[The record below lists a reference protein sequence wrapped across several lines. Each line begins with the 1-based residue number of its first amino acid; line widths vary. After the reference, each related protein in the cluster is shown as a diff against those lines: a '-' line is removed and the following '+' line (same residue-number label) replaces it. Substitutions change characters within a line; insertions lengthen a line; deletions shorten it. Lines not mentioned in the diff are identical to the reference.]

1 MHPLVY
7 LLDTLLS
14 IYNFSLILWI
24 ILSWLIVFNIV
35 NRYNEIVNS
44 VFLLLSKLISPAL
57 GFVRRIFPFTISYN
71 FDLSPLM
78 LLVFINFV
86 RYALRYYFG

>member
-1 MHPLVY
+1 MNV
-7 LLDTLLS
+7 
-14 IYNFSLILWI
+14 
-24 ILSWLIVFNIV
+24 V

-57 GFVRRIFPFTISYN
+57 GFIRRILPFTISYN
-71 FDLSPLM
+71 FDLSPLV
-78 LLVFINFV
+78 LLIFINFV